1 MGRRGRQSAKT
12 GDGGAERRLA
22 KKLEEQRKGKQMG
35 AKPRKDDLVFLDD
48 PSEDE
53 LEEANSESDD
63 GMGDE
68 EEVMQLHASSDDDDD
83 DDDEEDVDGD
93 EELLEERDEIES
105 DGEDYTE
112 EKERIAKMAD
122 QWGSSKNAF
131 YSADTADYEGFS
143 DQEEAARDEEEAAL
157 ELQRKQAEM
166 MDEDDFVVDANDAAE
181 DDADEETRVGD
192 ELADIPLYGEEP
204 VEKVTKDFSKMTKK
218 QKLALVQETSPELL
232 GLLEELKACMEV
244 LSTSIEPAREK
255 LTQWAET
262 KSAPKYAAGL
272 EYIQM
277 KETLLLNYTMNIS
290 FYLQLKAAGK
300 TVQDHPVLQHI
311 LQMRAKLNALEAV
324 DEGLEGQ
331 LDELL
336 TTEIPVD
343 ETTNDDDD
351 DDDGLGDYF
360 KGDAAP
366 ETTAPTTKESKKES
380 KKASKKRKMDDD
392 DEIDEDADAFYA
404 SVAATKT
411 KHKNLKEAFFSHE
424 PTYYPE
430 AEDDEDDED
439 KKRGATYQMIKNRGL
454 TAHKSKVNR
463 NPRVKKRLQ
472 YEKALVRRKGQV
484 RDVRVGEAARYGGE
498 LTGIKAN
505 ITRSRKL
512 RS

>member
-53 LEEANSESDD
+53 LEEANSESD
-63 GMGDE
+63 E
-68 EEVMQLHASSDDDDD
+68 EAMSEQEVMQLHASSDDDDD
-83 DDDEEDVDGD
+83 EEDDVD

-105 DGEDYTE
+105 DGEDFTE
-112 EKERIAKMAD
+112 EKERIAKMSG

-131 YSADTADYEGFS
+131 YSADTVDYEGFS
-143 DQEEAARDEEEAAL
+143 DQEEAARDEEKAAL

-166 MDEDDFVVDANDAAE
+166 MDEDDFVVDANDAAD

-336 TTEIPVD
+336 TTEIPDHETINEDD
-343 ETTNDDDD
+343 EDE
-351 DDDGLGDYF
+351 DDGLGEYF
-360 KGDAAP
+360 KADEAPEAAAP
-366 ETTAPTTKESKKES
+366 KKKGSKKT
-380 KKASKKRKMDDD
+380 SKKRKMEEDDQV
-392 DEIDEDADAFYA
+392 DEDADAFYA

-411 KHKNLKEAFFSHE
+411 KTKNLKEAFFSHE

-430 AEDDEDDED
+430 ADDDEDDED

-484 RDVRVGEAARYGGE
+484 REVRTGEAARYGGE